1 MSFSQTSREG
11 SVICPICN
19 AQICCLIDSWFVNDN
34 RNFTLK
40 LTSNIS
46 TPELWLWIHTFD
58 NSYFVVLF
66 LTGYLKQNSLR
77 TNQFQTITNWLSFI
91 EKIEKLGNKPR
102 LWWNVHG
109 IFFFVFW
116 ISCSFVFPCSIWGL
130 HCVLQINL
138 VLFTQ

>member
-1 MSFSQTSREG
+1 MHKFAALLTHGLLMTIE
-11 SVICPICN
+11 I
-19 AQICCLIDSWFVNDN
+19 LH
-34 RNFTLK
+34 LK

-102 LWWNVHG
+102 LW
-109 IFFFVFW
+109 
-116 ISCSFVFPCSIWGL
+116 
-130 HCVLQINL
+130 
-138 VLFTQ
+138 